1 MPNLRMLKFYIPK
14 FLGTSIEEQLSDS
27 KVQLPDG
34 LDYLPKNLRYLH
46 WHKYPSRTLPSNFE
60 PKNIVALSLPF
71 SKVEQT
77 WEGKKKAFKYLSMLN
92 FEGCKSLRSF
102 PSNLHFVCPVTINF
116 SSCVNL
122 KEFPQISGK
131 ITQLYLGQSA
141 IEEVPSS
148 IECLTDLEELDLTD
162 CKRLKRIS
170 TRFCKLKS
178 LVDLHLDDCLNL
190 ERFPEILEEM
200 EHLKSIGLE
209 RTAITELPSSFENLL
224 GLKSL
229 SVRGCSKLDK
239 LPDNIG
245 YLKSLAYIFTEGSAI
260 SQLPSSVAD
269 SNVLRALFFSR
280 CKNLVSLPPLLSSGS
295 SSLDS
300 LDISD
305 CAVTEIPQ
313 DIACLSSL
321 KLLNLSGNSF
331 ESLPASIKQLSQL
344 SSLNLNNCKML
355 QSLSALPSCLGFLNL
370 SGCNMLQS
378 LPELPLRLRFLRA
391 RNCKLL
397 QSLPEIRSP
406 LEELDASVLEKLSK
420 YSHNPTGGNTLEIS
434 LRFTNC
440 LKLNEKANNRILAD
454 SRLRIQHMTIA
465 LLRRIDETAKNKK
478 GLELKTCIIAL
489 PGSEI
494 PDWFGNQSSG
504 HLISIQLPSHSF
516 GRNLIGF
523 AFCAVVDFK
532 QDLDC
537 SDTIGD
543 GRQFNSLKSPS
554 RSMFVGYGFRL
565 ETKTLSEAKHV
576 NRYNHCE
583 DFQYPIDSD
592 HVILGFCLCM
602 NVGFPDGN
610 NHTTVSFEFSPAVG
624 DAAYGHG
631 VKRCGVCPVYA
642 NPNET
647 KANTSTLNFATE
659 VWKLDDLASASG
671 TSDEEELEPS
681 TKRICRADQ
690 INTP

>member
-1 MPNLRMLKFYIPK
+1 MGREIVHQEYVKEPGKRSRLWDPKEIRRILNHNKGTNAIEGIFMNLYEIKGINLDSRAFTNIPNLRMLKFYIPK
-14 FLGTSIEEQLSDS
+14 FLRMSIEEQLKEQLSDF

-34 LDYLPKNLRYLH
+34 LDYLSKNLRYLH

-77 WEGKKKAFKYLSMLN
+77 WEGKKKAFKYL
-92 FEGCKSLRSF
+92 K
-102 PSNLHFVCPVTINF
+102 
-116 SSCVNL
+116 
-122 KEFPQISGK
+122 FPQISGK
-131 ITQLYLGQSA
+131 ITRLYLSQSA

-148 IECLTDLEELDLTD
+148 IECRTDLEELDLTD
-162 CKRLKRIS
+162 CKWLKRIS
-170 TRFCKLKS
+170 TRFSKLKS
-178 LVDLHLDDCLNL
+178 LVDHHLDDCLNL
-190 ERFPEILEEM
+190 ERFPEILEKM
-200 EHLKSIGLE
+200 EHLKHIYLK

-224 GLKSL
+224 GLESL
-229 SVRGCSKLDK
+229 SVR
-239 LPDNIG
+239 
-245 YLKSLAYIFTEGSAI
+245 EGSAI

-269 SNVLRALFFSR
+269 SNILRAIFFSR
-280 CKNLVSLPPLLSSGS
+280 CRNLVSFPPLLSSGS
-295 SSLDS
+295 SSLNS

-305 CAVTEIPQ
+305 CAVTGIPQ

-321 KLLNLSGNSF
+321 KLLKLSGNSF

-344 SSLNLNNCKML
+344 ST
-355 QSLSALPSCLGFLNL
+355 
-370 SGCNMLQS
+370 
-378 LPELPLRLRFLRA
+378 LRLENS

-406 LEELDASVLEKLSK
+406 LEEPDASVLEKLSK
-420 YSHNPTGGNTLEIS
+420 YSHNPTGGNTPEIS
-434 LRFTNC
+434 LGFTNC

-454 SRLRIQHMTIA
+454 SRLRIQHMIIA
-465 LLRRIDETAKNKK
+465 LPRQLDERAKNKEDF
-478 GLELKTCIIAL
+478 ELRACTIAL

-494 PDWFGNQSSG
+494 PDWFSNQSSG

-516 GRNLIGF
+516 CRNLIGF

-543 GRQFNSLKSPS
+543 GRQFNSLKSPCMS
-554 RSMFVGYGFRL
+554 VGYFFRL
-565 ETKTLSEAKHV
+565 ETKTVSEAKHV

-583 DFQYPIDSD
+583 DFQHPIDSD
-592 HVILGFCLCM
+592 H
-602 NVGFPDGN
+602 
-610 NHTTVSFEFSPAVG
+610 FSPAVG
-624 DAAYGHG
+624 DATYGGHG
-631 VKRCGVCPVYA
+631 VKCCGVCTVYA

-647 KANTSTLNFATE
+647 KANTYTLNFATE
-659 VWKLDDLASASG
+659 VGKLDDLPSASG
-671 TSDEEELEPS
+671 TSNEEELEPS
-681 TKRICRADQ
+681 PKRICRADQ

>member
-1 MPNLRMLKFYIPK
+1 
-14 FLGTSIEEQLSDS
+14 
-27 KVQLPDG
+27 
-34 LDYLPKNLRYLH
+34 
-46 WHKYPSRTLPSNFE
+46 
-60 PKNIVALSLPF
+60 
-71 SKVEQT
+71 
-77 WEGKKKAFKYLSMLN
+77 MLN

-269 SNVLRALFFSR
+269 SN
-280 CKNLVSLPPLLSSGS
+280 
-295 SSLDS
+295 
-300 LDISD
+300 
-305 CAVTEIPQ
+305 
-313 DIACLSSL
+313 
-321 KLLNLSGNSF
+321 
-331 ESLPASIKQLSQL
+331 
-344 SSLNLNNCKML
+344 
-355 QSLSALPSCLGFLNL
+355 
-370 SGCNMLQS
+370 
-378 LPELPLRLRFLRA
+378 
-391 RNCKLL
+391 
-397 QSLPEIRSP
+397 IRSP
-406 LEELDASVLEKLSK
+406 LEELGASVLEKLSK

-454 SRLRIQHMTIA
+454 SRLRIQHMIIA
-465 LLRRIDETAKNKK
+465 LLRQLDERAKNKEDF
-478 GLELKTCIIAL
+478 ELRACTIAL

-494 PDWFGNQSSG
+494 PDWLSNPSSG

-516 GRNLIGF
+516 CRNLIGF

-543 GRQFNSLKSPS
+543 RCEFNSLKSPTMS
-554 RSMFVGYGFRL
+554 VGYRFRL
-565 ETKTLSEAKHV
+565 ETKTVSEPKHV
-576 NRYNHCE
+576 NRHNHCNY
-583 DFQYPIDSD
+583 FHYPIDSD

-624 DAAYGHG
+624 DATYGGHG
-631 VKRCGVCPVYA
+631 VKRCAVCPVYA

-647 KANTSTLNFATE
+647 KANTFTLNFATE
-659 VWKLDDLASASG
+659 VGKLDDLPSASG
-671 TSDEEELEPS
+671 TSNEEELEPS
-681 TKRICRADQ
+681 PKRICRADQ